1 MKKTLAFCGFG
12 YHRAGSIADATYMK
26 RLPPLLF
33 PRLRENARR
42 EQEGLL
48 SGSCPSERSRLFCP
62 LPPERSK
69 RWIQEENKWSRGKNS
84 WSHRK
89 NKWSRRKNG
98 SRFCFS
104 PSAPVFPVVRFPRV
118 AILSS
123 PPAACFPCL
132 LQEALHSVG
141 AVFNSTFCI
150 SGIRIPKRLRQSS
163 ASRPAGS
170 RISSRVRASTGSSC
184 PRCRP

>member
-1 MKKTLAFCGFG
+1 MP
-12 YHRAGSIADATYMK
+12 AGSRKDCCRVHARVNGAGCSVLS
-26 RLPPLLF
+26 RWNV
-33 PRLRENARR
+33 PR
-42 EQEGLL
+42 G
-48 SGSCPSERSRLFCP
+48 GF
-62 LPPERSK
+62 
-69 RWIQEENKWSRGKNS
+69 
-84 WSHRK
+84 
-89 NKWSRRKNG
+89 RRKTSGAVEKTVGAIEKTNG
-98 SRFCFS
+98 AVGKTNGAVGKTEAGF
-104 PSAPVFPVVRFPRV
+104 VFPHLLPFFQLSVSPRV

-141 AVFNSTFCI
+141 SVFNSTFCI

>member
-1 MKKTLAFCGFG
+1 MP
-12 YHRAGSIADATYMK
+12 AGSRKDCW
-26 RLPPLLF
+26 RVH
-33 PRLRENARR
+33 ARVN
-42 EQEGLL
+42 GAGCSVL
-48 SGSCPSERSRLFCP
+48 
-62 LPPERSK
+62 
-69 RWIQEENKWSRGKNS
+69 
-84 WSHRK
+84 
-89 NKWSRRKNG
+89 SRRNVPRGREDSGETDGFRRKTSGAVGKTVGAIEKTNG
-98 SRFCFS
+98 AVGKTEAGF
-104 PSAPVFPVVRFPRV
+104 VFPHLLPFFQLSVSPRV

-123 PPAACFPCL
+123 PPAACFPRL